1 MKKFLIKVISLLPNS
16 LQSFLARIL
25 SFIKKPNYIGM
36 HIVPDN
42 FVFLKIYNFF
52 SILFNFRI
60 FSKRKFKNI
69 KSRYSIDK
77 NKGYLVVNDND
88 KKFLKAVNCAKKI
101 FKKNKKNL
109 LNKKFKKDF
118 LRSIVLDYN
127 NRENTPIF
135 DFSCDEKII
144 NVISEYL
151 GSKPVLNTAN
161 LWYSPN
167 ENFSIGNSQSFHLD
181 GEDLRQVKIFINLYP
196 VNKYSGP
203 LTIYPRDISETIYKK
218 LKETNLIKKRNEK
231 IPDSYIEKLDIKS
244 NPVELTGPEKQM
256 AFVDTCSCYH
266 YGSRPLRNKKN
277 TPRIILYLHYTT
289 VFQKKLPTFF
299 KRKINVKLPG
309 NFTEKERNMHTDVL
323 GYQHELYRK
332 VI

>member
-135 DFSCDEKII
+135 EFSCDEKII

-218 LKETNLIKKRNEK
+218 LKETNLIKK
-231 IPDSYIEKLDIKS
+231 
-244 NPVELTGPEKQM
+244 
-256 AFVDTCSCYH
+256 
-266 YGSRPLRNKKN
+266 KK
-277 TPRIILYLHYTT
+277 
-289 VFQKKLPTFF
+289 
-299 KRKINVKLPG
+299 
-309 NFTEKERNMHTDVL
+309 
-323 GYQHELYRK
+323 
-332 VI
+332 

>member
-1 MKKFLIKVISLLPNS
+1 MQKK
-16 LQSFLARIL
+16 
-25 SFIKKPNYIGM
+25 
-36 HIVPDN
+36 
-42 FVFLKIYNFF
+42 
-52 SILFNFRI
+52 
-60 FSKRKFKNI
+60 
-69 KSRYSIDK
+69 
-77 NKGYLVVNDND
+77 YL
-88 KKFLKAVNCAKKI
+88 KKI
-101 FKKNKKNL
+101 KKNL

-299 KRKINVKLPG
+299 KRKISKILILE
-309 NFTEKERNMHTDVL
+309 FC
-323 GYQHELYRK
+323 
-332 VI
+332 